1 EQSSIDN
8 AINAINRIAETTR
21 FSGTALL
28 SGQSGFQTQSSVGT
42 FLNDLNIR
50 AMSFPQG
57 VTSRTLSGVMATSAY
72 RAFLRVGAVA
82 NSGVTIRISGPLGVQ
97 DVAIASSTT
106 SAGVRAAINT
116 VAPYTGVFA
125 SMIATAPA
133 GGTVGHYAMS
143 MEYGSSQAISIEVL
157 RGGVGLS
164 TGAVPGSLGTGQ
176 KREDTGQDPVINF
189 NGIRYTGRGRV
200 FRIVNSYAQFEF
212 TLGIPTAGGS
222 KPQNISIEPL
232 ATAGQLRFKVG
243 NSGLAFQI
251 REGTNASD
259 QLRIGINGVGPSFL
273 GAEEIPDHVSRAG
286 AGSTTL
292 MQGGYLSTMLSGGA
306 NDIVSGNKT
315 NALKVVE
322 ASITGITGLRGHLG
336 SVQAFNLEPNLRA
349 VNVAVENLS
358 ASESSIRDLDFAEET
373 ANFTR
378 TQILFQAGTA
388 VLASANLIPQAVL
401 TLLR

>member
-21 FSGTALL
+21 FSGTGLL
-28 SGQSGFQTQSSVGT
+28 SGQSGFTTSGSVGS
-42 FLNDLNIR
+42 FVNDLSIR

-57 VTSRTLSGVMATSAY
+57 VTSRTLSGTLTTSAV
-72 RAFLRVGAVA
+72 RAFLRIGSAGTAGA
-82 NSGVTIRISGPLGVQ
+82 TIRISGPLGVQ
-97 DVAIASSTT
+97 DVSLASGVGSAI
-106 SAGVRAAINT
+106 VRAAINT

-125 SMIATAPA
+125 SNLNAGIANL
-133 GGTVGHYAMS
+133 GTYAMS
-143 MEYGSSQAISIEVL
+143 MEYGSTQSISIEVL
-157 RGGVGLS
+157 SGSFYMNTAIAAPAPVAAGG
-164 TGAVPGSLGTGQ
+164 
-176 KREDTGQDPVINF
+176 KREDVGQDPVVNF

-200 FRIVNSYAQFEF
+200 FRVVNSYAQFEF
-212 TLGIPTAGGS
+212 NLGIPTAG
-222 KPQNISIEPL
+222 N
-232 ATAGQLRFKVG
+232 ATQANLGVMPTSLVAGDLRFYVK

-259 QLRIGINGVGPSFL
+259 QLRIGINGIGPSFL
-273 GAEEIPDHVSRAG
+273 GFEAIPDHIARAG
-286 AGSTTL
+286 SGTATTN
-292 MQGGYLSTMLSGGA
+292 QGGYLSSMLSGGA
-306 NDIVSGNKT
+306 NDIVSGNKN

-322 ASITGITGLRGHLG
+322 ASINGITSVRGHLG

-349 VNVAVENLS
+349 VNVAIENLS